1 MAGVEQLTQKILEDA
16 KIQADNIKKQAQAE
30 AQTILDQARERV
42 ETQCSQIIAE
52 ANQKAEEIRERLVS
66 VAQLNGRKTKLQVKQ
81 ELIAQVFDQALDRLC
96 SMPDEQ
102 YSQVLLTMISAAVEK
117 GTEEIMLSERDRSRL
132 SPDFLMKVNQ
142 QLQKKGLQ
150 GSLQISDQEAQIKGG
165 FILKSGDIL
174 VNYSF
179 EALIK
184 QKYDDLAME
193 VAGLLFS

>member
-16 KIQADNIKKQAQAE
+16 KIQADSIKKQAQAE
-30 AQTILDQARERV
+30 AQTILGQTRERV

>member
-81 ELIAQVFDQALDRLC
+81 ELISHVFDQALERLC